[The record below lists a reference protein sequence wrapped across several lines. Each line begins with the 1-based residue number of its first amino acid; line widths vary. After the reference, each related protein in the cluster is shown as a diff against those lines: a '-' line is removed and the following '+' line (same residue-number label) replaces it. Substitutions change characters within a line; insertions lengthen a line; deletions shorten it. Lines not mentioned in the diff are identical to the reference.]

1 MSDPNS
7 VKVSFDPRRDSVQ
20 ELLSVALAHAD
31 ENNPVQAVADLCIAM
46 CIVGDLADV
55 SDADQYPIMVAA
67 AMPNA
72 KKAADAFA
80 AQVEAAAHGEG

>member
-1 MSDPNS
+1 MNVPND
-7 VKVSFDPRRDSVQ
+7 VQVSFDLRRDSVQ

-31 ENNPVQAVADLCIAM
+31 ENNPVQAVADLCLAM

-55 SDADQYPIMVAA
+55 SDADQYPIMIAA

-72 KKAADAFA
+72 EKAASALA
-80 AQVEAAAHGEG
+80 AQVEASAHGED